1 MRHWL
6 NSLSLGQRMSLPIMG
21 FILLVFLSFQVVTYQ
36 TFIKKERA
44 NLVSRIEILA
54 QGVGMNL
61 TAAILFDDR
70 IAAQEILSSFKA
82 ESSISLVELNDGSLL
97 AKYINNDIDYI
108 RPTEQQRIITKQQG
122 AHFGNYMLYLEVPI
136 AYATKSEAS
145 LFIAVSLEQ
154 LHQLQITQ
162 LQYSLFLFL
171 LYLVVCGYIVNRLQ
185 AWVTKPIAELN
196 KAMRSIV
203 HDDTKQ
209 HFTPTVT
216 TNDELGELASCF
228 NEMQLKL
235 QERDKKIRLTLHQ
248 FSQEKVFAD
257 EVVATVQ
264 HALLVIDKSATITLA
279 NDACFDVLGVP
290 QRSAIKQ
297 NFVTLLHPQQPERFK
312 QQLELVL
319 SNKQHFNHFVIKCH
333 CSNTNTERTLQIV
346 SRPLY
351 HQKKFLFAI
360 EDITKQHLAQKQQ
373 RLAANVFDSSQDA
386 IIVMTQSGII
396 EMVNPAFENLI
407 GFEPRE
413 VIGKHFHSLV
423 DMSSYRLIENH
434 VRQHL
439 NARNLWQ
446 GEYHQL
452 RRDGSTIPLLLR
464 VHRLTEPQS
473 GESQVAIVAS
483 DLRFIKENERLE
495 RLASHDSLT
504 NLPNRS
510 KLHSHIQNLLNQQ
523 QTTQAIFA
531 VLFIDLDGFK
541 DINDTYGHDVGD
553 SVLKIVAARM
563 SRTIRQADIV
573 GRLSGDEFITVLNHV
588 ADSSKVEQTSE
599 RILLKL
605 QQPMSL
611 DEKIIN
617 LGASIGCYYV
627 HPGEYQNVDDI
638 LRRADK
644 AMYEA
649 KRTGKGKVVIF
660 NPLTTVSTIKTKQPR

>member
-1 MRHWL
+1 MRRWI

-21 FILLVFLSFQVVTYQ
+21 FILLVFLSFQVITYQ

-44 NLVSRIEILA
+44 SLVSRIEILA

-82 ESSISLVELNDGSLL
+82 EHSIALVELNDGKLL
-97 AKYINNDIDYI
+97 AQYSSQNVDYVA
-108 RPTEQQRIITKQQG
+108 PTEQQRIITKQQG
-122 AHFGNYMLYLEVPI
+122 FHFGNSMLYLDVPI
-136 AYATKSEAS
+136 AYADKSEAS

-203 HDDTKQ
+203 NDDKKHQ
-209 HFTPTVT
+209 FTPKVT
-216 TNDELGELASCF
+216 TNDELGELANCF
-228 NEMQLKL
+228 NDMQVKL
-235 QERDKKIRLTLHQ
+235 QERDVKIRTTLQQ
-248 FSQEKVFAD
+248 FSQEKVFAE

-264 HALLVIDKSATITLA
+264 HALLVIDESATITLA

-290 QRSAIKQ
+290 QRSAVKQ
-297 NFVTLLHPQQPERFK
+297 NFIQLLRPQQPERFK
-312 QQLELVL
+312 HQLTSVL
-319 SNKQHFNHFVIKCH
+319 SNKQHFNHYVVKCH
-333 CSNTNTERTLQIV
+333 SPQTQAERTLQIV

-386 IIVMTQSGII
+386 IIVLSQSGII

-407 GFEPRE
+407 GFEPNE
-413 VIGKHFHSLV
+413 VIGKHFHSLL
-423 DMSSYRLIENH
+423 DMASYRLIENH
-434 VRQHL
+434 IRNHL
-439 NARNLWQ
+439 NERNLWQ

-464 VHRLTEPQS
+464 VHRLTDPQS

-483 DLRFIKENERLE
+483 DLRSIKENERLE
-495 RLASHDSLT
+495 RLATHDSLT

-510 KLHSHIQNLLNQQ
+510 KLHTQIQTLLTHQQ
-523 QTTQAIFA
+523 QSKDIFA

-541 DINDTYGHDVGD
+541 TINDNYGHDVGD

-563 SRTIRQADIV
+563 SRTIRQTDMV
-573 GRLSGDEFITVLNHV
+573 GRLSGDEFITVINHV
-588 ADSSKVEQTSE
+588 ADASKVEQTSE
-599 RILLKL
+599 RILHKL
-605 QQPMSL
+605 HQPISL
-611 DEKIIN
+611 DENIIEV
-617 LGASIGCYYV
+617 GASIGCYYV

-660 NPLTTVSTIKTKQPR
+660 NPLATVSTIKTKQPR